1 MARRTVGRLRET
13 GQLKTLQQFDYDPVP
28 TPVMPSC
35 SPAKKDSVNIFSY
48 VPDVNVVV
56 RADWIAFAFQSRAIG
71 TNKSKKVRQVDSV
84 EPPACTKVLNP
95 D

>member
-1 MARRTVGRLRET
+1 MARRTVGRPRET
-13 GQLKTLQQFDYDPVP
+13 GQLKTLQQFEDDPVP
-28 TPVMPSC
+28 TPVIPRR

-56 RADWIAFAFQSRAIG
+56 RTDRIAFAFQSDAIG
-71 TNKSKKVRQVDSV
+71 TNKSKKVHQVDSV
-84 EPPACTKVLNP
+84 EPPSRTKVLNP